1 MIARKEW
8 VKLPSEWIEDG
19 GLRGFRWGAAGGGGA
34 SNTAALMALIAL
46 AHHAEDQAGLV
57 RLTYDELC
65 VLTGLSR
72 AKLSKGLG
80 ILQTRGIV
88 DRDLGRSIFRLQNF
102 NPAGGWAKLPC
113 KALYSAGRIAAFD
126 EFKLR
131 NVAELNAL
139 KLYLLFA
146 ARRGRDTNMANISFD
161 KITEYTGVERPRIK
175 AAQSVLAIHNMA
187 HVERVPSTTNA
198 IGVSNAY
205 RLTGLDSYNHMGT
218 KGRGLDPAVLS
229 EVL

>member
-8 VKLPSEWIEDG
+8 VKLPSEWIDDG
-19 GLRGFRWGAAGGGGA
+19 GLRAFKWGGPGGDGA
-34 SNTAALMALIAL
+34 NNTAALMALIAL
-46 AHHAEDQAGLV
+46 AHHAEEQTGHV

-72 AKLSKGLG
+72 AKLSKGLE
-80 ILQTRGIV
+80 ILETRGIV
-88 DRDLGRSIFRLQNF
+88 ARDLGRSIFRLQNF
-102 NPAGGWAKLPC
+102 NPSGGWAKLPY
-113 KALYSAGRIAAFD
+113 KALYNGGRIAAFD
-126 EFKLR
+126 DFKLR
-131 NVAELNAL
+131 SVAELNAL
-139 KLYLLFA
+139 KLYFLFA

-175 AAQSVLAIHNMA
+175 AAQTVLAIHNMA

-198 IGVSNAY
+198 FGISNAY
-205 RLTGLDSYNHMGT
+205 RLTGLDPYNHMGT
-218 KGRGLDPAVLS
+218 KGRGLDLAALS